1 MAAERLPL
9 RKTREILRLKFQAG
23 LSQRAIAR
31 SAKASQSTVN
41 DYVGRAVVAKLTWPL
56 PPELDDDEAL
66 DRLLFPAEHHPVAR
80 RPEPDWPW
88 VNRELRRKHVTRMLL
103 WQEYR
108 QGEPEGL
115 EYSQFCDRYRDW
127 AKRLPVTMRQEH
139 RAGEKLFVDFSGD
152 GIEIVDRDT
161 GEAVVAKLF
170 VAVLGASNY
179 TYVEPVVREDL
190 PTWIGCHVR
199 AFAYFGGVT
208 EIVVPDNLKSG
219 VKRPDHYDPELN
231 PTYADLAQHYG
242 VAVIPARPYRPRD
255 KAKVEQG
262 VLLAERWIIAAL
274 RNRSFGSLG
283 ELKAAIAPLLER
295 LNARPMRKL
304 KRSRR
309 ELFEEID
316 RPVLRAL
323 PEAEYE
329 YAVWARPKA
338 NIDYHVEF
346 DRHYYSVP
354 YMLAGQKL
362 DLRATATTIEIFR
375 DGRRVA
381 SHRRSY
387 AAHKATTVPEHT
399 ASAHRAHAEWTPS
412 RIAAW
417 AAKIGP
423 KTAELVSEIMRRKPH
438 PEQGFRAS
446 LGVIRLRSRYPD
458 DRIEGACARAAAR
471 ARRLRGGA
479 RHERTGRGVS
489 SWTGRGDVVECRH
502 VLSALRARWLG
513 APPLDWSIR
522 SAQPTR
528 HPRAS
533 GRTSTAT
540 PKRTHRR

>member
-1 MAAERLPL
+1 M

-23 LSQRAIAR
+23 LKQRAIAR
-31 SAKASQSTVN
+31 SVKVSQSTVN

-66 DRLLFPAEHHPVAR
+66 DRLLFPAEQHPKAH

-88 VNRELRRKHVTRMLL
+88 VNRELKRKHVTRMLL

-108 QGEPEGL
+108 EAEPEGL

-127 AKRLPVTMRQEH
+127 AKYLPVTMRQEH

-152 GIEIVDRDT
+152 GIEIVDRKT
-161 GEAVVAKLF
+161 GEVIVAKLF
-170 VAVLGASNY
+170 LAVLGASSY

-219 VKRPDHYDPELN
+219 VKRPDYYDPDLN
-231 PTYADLAQHYG
+231 PTYADLARHYG
-242 VAVIPARPYRPRD
+242 VAVIPARPYHPRD

-262 VLLAERWIIAAL
+262 VLLAARWILAAL
-274 RNRSFGSLG
+274 RNRRFGSVD
-283 ELKAAIAPLLER
+283 ELREAIDPLLER
-295 LNARPMRKL
+295 LNARLMRKL

-323 PEAEYE
+323 PETAYE
-329 YAVWARPKA
+329 YADWARPKA
-338 NIDYHVEF
+338 NIDYHVEY

-354 YMLAGQKL
+354 YTLAGQRL

-387 AAHKATTVPEHT
+387 VAHKATTVPEHM
-399 ASAHRAHAEWTPS
+399 ASSHRAHAEWTPS

-417 AAKIGP
+417 AAKVGP

-458 DRIEGACARAAAR
+458 DRIERACARALAHR
-471 ARRLRGGA
+471 AISYRSVEAILRNQLDRATDDGVQELPLLPRHGNIRGA
-479 RHERTGRGVS
+479 GYYH
-489 SWTGRGDVVECRH
+489 
-502 VLSALRARWLG
+502 
-513 APPLDWSIR
+513 
-522 SAQPTR
+522 
-528 HPRAS
+528 
-533 GRTSTAT
+533 
-540 PKRTHRR
+540 

>member
-1 MAAERLPL
+1 M
-9 RKTREILRLKFQAG
+9 
-23 LSQRAIAR
+23 
-31 SAKASQSTVN
+31 
-41 DYVGRAVVAKLTWPL
+41 VAKLAWPL
-56 PPELDDDEAL
+56 PPDLDDEAL
-66 DRLLFPAEHHPVAR
+66 DRLLFPAERHPVAR
-80 RPEPDWPW
+80 RPEPDWVW
-88 VNRELRRKHVTRMLL
+88 VHRELKRKHVTRMLL
-103 WQEYR
+103 LQEYR
-108 QGEPEGL
+108 EGEPEGL

-152 GIEIVDRDT
+152 GIEIVDRET
-161 GEAVVAKLF
+161 GEVVVAKLF

-199 AFAYFGGVT
+199 AFGYFGGVP

-231 PTYADLAQHYG
+231 PTYADLARHYG

-262 VLLAERWIIAAL
+262 VLLADRWIVAAL
-274 RNRSFGSLG
+274 RNRRFGSID
-283 ELKAAIAPLLER
+283 ELREAVEPLVER

-323 PEAEYE
+323 PEGAYE
-329 YAVWARPKA
+329 YAVWAPPKA

-346 DRHYYSVP
+346 DHHYYSVP
-354 YMLAGQKL
+354 YTLAGQKL
-362 DLRATATTIEIFR
+362 DLRATATTIEVFR

-381 SHRRSY
+381 SHRHSY
-387 AAHKATTVPEHT
+387 VAHKATTVPEHM
-399 ASAHRAHAEWTPS
+399 ASAHRAHAEWTSS

-446 LGVIRLRSRYPD
+446 HGVIRLRSRYPD
-458 DRIEGACARAAAR
+458 DRIERACARALAHR
-471 ARRLRGGA
+471 AISYRNVEAILR
-479 RHERTGRGVS
+479 H
-489 SWTGRGDVVECRH
+489 H
-502 VLSALRARWLG
+502 
-513 APPLDWSIR
+513 LDRITDR
-522 SAQPTR
+522 PRR
-528 HPRAS
+528 HPR
-533 GRTSTAT
+533 G
-540 PKRTHRR
+540 